1 MVLNPGA
8 YCMLLGRNLDTGM
21 PVAYEDEHWGRV
33 LQQLD
38 LSDGQVRHILACAEL
53 YLPALH
59 TLHQEQRGLA
69 QQLLH
74 PAVTQQPADRSM
86 LLPVLDASMPAD
98 VIVAALASNL
108 KKQHV
113 LRGMLCGLVCGELSV
128 LQRAKAAVCSRPL
141 FLDVHAMVCVLA
153 QDRMAAALAAGRQP
167 HMCFSTDGSTVWI
180 CSG

>member
-1 MVLNPGA
+1 MPFDH
-8 YCMLLGRNLDTGM
+8 NL
-21 PVAYEDEHWGRV
+21 
-33 LQQLD
+33 QIC
-38 LSDGQVRHILACAEL
+38 HILACAEL

-74 PAVTQQPADRSM
+74 PAVTQQPADH
-86 LLPVLDASMPAD
+86 SMPAD

-141 FLDVHAMVCVLA
+141 FLDVHAIVCVLA

-167 HMCFSTDGSTVWI
+167 RYVFQHRWQHSVDLQRMSLLE
-180 CSG
+180 